1 MAARSHR
8 SSRRSSPRSAARA
21 SSRGPGRRTALISVA
36 AVAAVGLAASLV
48 IAFGPDRESDSEAA
62 GKVGNAPAATTSRAT
77 DPSSAAPERKKASP
91 TPSKSPSPSPSTAKT
106 TPSATPTTEPTRPS
120 PAVTRQAGS
129 ASGPLA
135 GRIRPGVDYEGVAT
149 FYDAGT
155 GEGGACS
162 FGASDDVMTAA
173 MNTTDY
179 EVSKACGAYVR
190 VRAAG
195 GAAVTVR
202 ITNECPAPCKPGQ
215 LDLSAEA
222 FAKLAAPSRGQIPI
236 TWSLLSPGAAD
247 PMSIRYKT
255 GSSQY
260 WCGIQVIGHRN
271 PVARLEVRD
280 DGGWSALPRTE
291 YNYFLSEQGTGCG
304 GALRITD
311 IYGERLTV
319 EGLAVRPDV
328 AQATGTQFTAR

>member
-1 MAARSHR
+1 MAARPHR
-8 SSRRSSPRSAARA
+8 SSSRRPK
-21 SSRGPGRRTALISVA
+21 RRTALISVV

-48 IAFGPDRESDSEAA
+48 IAFGPDRETGAEAA
-62 GKVGNAPAATTSRAT
+62 GKVGATPAVTTPRAT
-77 DPSSAAPERKKASP
+77 GASSGAPERKPSV
-91 TPSKSPSPSPSTAKT
+91 TPSKSPSPSASTT
-106 TPSATPTTEPTRPS
+106 TPSATPTTGSTRPS

-129 ASGPLA
+129 SSAQLA
-135 GRIRPGVDYEGVAT
+135 GRIRPGVEHEGVAT

-162 FGASDDVMTAA
+162 YGPSDDVMTAA

-215 LDLSAEA
+215 LDLSAQA

-236 TWSLLSPGAAD
+236 TWSLLSPGTSD
-247 PMSIRYKT
+247 PLSIRYKT

-280 DGGWSALPRTE
+280 GGGWARLPRTE
-291 YNYFLSEQGTGCG
+291 YNYFLSEQGGGCG

-311 IYGERLTV
+311 IYGEQLTV
-319 EGLAVRPDV
+319 DGIAVRPDV
-328 AQATGTQFTAR
+328 VQATGVQFTAR

>member
-8 SSRRSSPRSAARA
+8 SARPPR
-21 SSRGPGRRTALISVA
+21 RRTTLVSVA

-48 IAFGPDRESDSEAA
+48 IAFGPDRDTDTDTEAA
-62 GKVGNAPAATTSRAT
+62 GKAGATPVAATTRTSAP
-77 DPSSAAPERKKASP
+77 PSGAPQRKKPSA
-91 TPSKSPSPSPSTAKT
+91 TPSKSPSPSASKT
-106 TPSATPTTEPTRPS
+106 TPSATPTDEPTRPAAAATGRS
-120 PAVTRQAGS
+120 GS
-129 ASGPLA
+129 SSGELA
-135 GRIRPGVDYEGVAT
+135 GRIRPGVDYTGIAT
-149 FYDAGT
+149 FYDAGN

-190 VRAAG
+190 VRAG

-202 ITNECPAPCKPGQ
+202 ITNECPSPCKPGQ

-222 FAKLAAPSRGQIPI
+222 FAKLAAPSRGEIPI
-236 TWSLLSPGAAD
+236 TWSLLSPAAAD
-247 PMSIRYKT
+247 PLSIRYKT

-260 WCGIQVIGHRN
+260 WCGIQVLGHRN
-271 PVARLEVRD
+271 PVARLEVRA
-280 DGGWSALPRTE
+280 GGAWTPLPRTE
-291 YNYFLSEQGTGCG
+291 YNYFLSEQGGGCG

-311 IYGERLTV
+311 IYGEQLTV
-319 EGLAVRPDV
+319 EGLPVRPDV
-328 AQATGTQFTAR
+328 VQRTGVQFAPR

>member
-8 SSRRSSPRSAARA
+8 SARR
-21 SSRGPGRRTALISVA
+21 PGRRPALISAAVA

-48 IAFGPDRESDSEAA
+48 IAFGPDRDTGPEAA
-62 GKVGNAPAATTSRAT
+62 GKSGATPVAATTRT
-77 DPSSAAPERKKASP
+77 SAPPAGTPERKKPSA
-91 TPSKSPSPSPSTAKT
+91 TPSKSPSPSASKT
-106 TPSATPTTEPTRPS
+106 TPSATPTTEPTPPTTAATGRS
-120 PAVTRQAGS
+120 GS
-129 ASGPLA
+129 ASGQLA
-135 GRIRPGVDYEGVAT
+135 GRIRPGIDYEGVAT

-155 GEGGACS
+155 GDGACS

-202 ITNECPAPCKPGQ
+202 ITNECPSPCRPGQ

-222 FAKLAAPSRGQIPI
+222 FAKLAAPSRGEIPI
-236 TWSLLSPGAAD
+236 TWSLLSPAASD
-247 PMSIRYKT
+247 PLSIRYKT

-260 WCGIQVIGHRN
+260 WCGIQVLGHRN
-271 PVARLEVRD
+271 PVARLEVRS
-280 DGGWSALPRTE
+280 GGAWTPLPRTE
-291 YNYFLSEQGTGCG
+291 YNYFLSEQGGGCG

-319 EGLAVRPDV
+319 EGLTVRPDV
-328 AQATGTQFTAR
+328 VQRTGVQFAAR

>member
-8 SSRRSSPRSAARA
+8 SSRH
-21 SSRGPGRRTALISVA
+21 SRRRTALISVA

-48 IAFGPDRESDSEAA
+48 VAFGPDRETDTEAA
-62 GKVGNAPAATTSRAT
+62 GKAGATPVATTARTTEPSRT
-77 DPSSAAPERKKASP
+77 PQRKPSS
-91 TPSKSPSPSPSTAKT
+91 TPSKSPSPSVSTT

-120 PAVTRQAGS
+120 PAATRQAGS
-129 ASGPLA
+129 ASAQSA

-162 FGASDDVMTAA
+162 YGPSDDVMTAA

-215 LDLSAEA
+215 LDLSAQA
-222 FAKLAAPSRGQIPI
+222 FAKLADPSRGQIPI
-236 TWSLLSPGAAD
+236 TWSLLSPSTSD
-247 PMSIRYKT
+247 TLSIRYKT

-280 DGGWSALPRTE
+280 GSGWTRLPRTE
-291 YNYFLSEQGTGCG
+291 YNYFLSEQGGGCG

-328 AQATGTQFTAR
+328 VQPTRVQFAAR